1 MSSSA
6 AEVHAGIEPQIGP
19 LVLVVAA
26 DREIRAR
33 TVSALA
39 PSGWRVRGAASA
51 LELMSGGLAPD
62 LLVVHCELM
71 NTGQLSELRDLKRE
85 RAELRLVII
94 CDAGAGRS
102 ARRAVDGG
110 ADGIVFTEQLD
121 STLVPTVAAVLVGQT
136 SVPTRL
142 RASVKRPSLSF
153 REKQI
158 LGMVVMGLTNG
169 QIGSRLFL
177 AESTVKSHLSSA
189 FSKLGVRSRSEAAAL
204 ILDPQESLG
213 AGILAIMG
221 PADRPQIAQAD

>member
-1 MSSSA
+1 MNSSA
-6 AEVHAGIEPQIGP
+6 AEVHPGMEPQVGP

-51 LELMSGGLAPD
+51 LEVMSGGVVPD
-62 LLVVHCELM
+62 LLVVHCELL
-71 NTGQLSELRDLKRE
+71 NAEELAELRELKRE
-85 RAELRLVII
+85 HADLQLVVI
-94 CDAGAGRS
+94 CHAGAGRS

-110 ADGIVFTEQLD
+110 ADGIVFTEQLG
-121 STLVPTVAAVLVGQT
+121 TALAPTVAAVLVGQT

-142 RASVKRPSLSF
+142 RASVKKPSLSY

-204 ILDPQESLG
+204 ILDPQEPLG
-213 AGILAIMG
+213 VGILAIMG
-221 PADRPQIAQAD
+221 PADRPQPAQAD

>member
-26 DREIRAR
+26 DRDIRAR

-51 LELMSGGLAPD
+51 LEVMSGGVAPD

-71 NTGQLSELRDLKRE
+71 NTGELS
-85 RAELRLVII
+85 ELRLVII